1 MFCYVCTSTW
11 PVSGWVYCWWR
22 DLHVHVGVAYTSSVY
37 CLRRGTDGHLN
48 PSVTIALTTLTSSL
62 TQPWPL
68 PWPSYNVSVS
78 VAVPASSA
86 PNSSVSAPFLRLSV
100 FNSLPF
106 GAVKHADDDD
116 DELIRG
122 LLSTTT
128 TLSCERVSTFAFC
141 SYVSPFVSFWLV
153 IQVCSTFVVL
163 APHCRYKTLFIF
175 TDLLVDKK
183 ILLCFV

>member
-1 MFCYVCTSTW
+1 M
-11 PVSGWVYCWWR
+11 
-22 DLHVHVGVAYTSSVY
+22 
-37 CLRRGTDGHLN
+37 
-48 PSVTIALTTLTSSL
+48 
-62 TQPWPL
+62 
-68 PWPSYNVSVS
+68 SVS

-106 GAVKHADDDD
+106 GAVKHADDDDDD